1 MTGYVLRGKFKVEVR
16 MLSFNKCGV
25 VYTIKQLYDVTPNA
39 INKTLSGINLIFGG
53 KKKPLHICMQ
63 QMATYAIISDDVAHS
78 CNNFLK

>member
-53 KKKPLHICMQ
+53 KKKTPTHLY
-63 QMATYAIISDDVAHS
+63 ATDGHL
-78 CNNFLK
+78 CNHF